1 MGMTVNANDEQN
13 DINVA
18 INNALD
24 LRFDDLFVGGS
35 KFDIS
40 DLTNGQYSEGF
51 NGCISSLSF
60 QKFKLPGQSGPQK
73 IGMVGIGFNDVQ
85 VFSTDSLHNIQCVSK
100 QDQC

>member
-1 MGMTVNANDEQN
+1 M
-13 DINVA
+13 
-18 INNALD
+18 
-24 LRFDDLFVGGS
+24 FVGGS

-85 VFSTDSLHNIQCVSK
+85 VFSTDSLHNIQLHSCEVTLVYPFRKEVMYKNVIRTISHLLAHFR
-100 QDQC
+100 C